1 MPTPDPR
8 IPAETPATTTNDDA
22 VGELQFAPNGGLRHL
37 LTLDGLDG
45 KLITDILD
53 DAEGYLVSPGELPVR
68 SNALEGRTVGNLF
81 FEPSTRTRA
90 SFDLA
95 GRRLGADVLNL
106 DVNTSSR
113 KKGESILD
121 TIYTLQAM
129 AVDIMIVRD
138 ASAGVPAYIARHVE
152 DHVSIMNAGE
162 SDVSHPT
169 QGLLDLL
176 TIRQHKADFE
186 NLVVTIVGD
195 IQHSRVARSAAE
207 GLTALGVGELR
218 LVSPPAM
225 APEPGLMQGAQILDD
240 LDAGL
245 KDADVVMA
253 LRIQRERIGNLDGIP
268 GIDEYFARYGI
279 SEDRMKLAKPDAI
292 VMHPGPMNR
301 GIEIES
307 ALADSPRSVIT
318 RQVTN
323 GVAVRMAVL
332 ERVHRS
338 LHPS

>member
-1 MPTPDPR
+1 MEPDD
-8 IPAETPATTTNDDA
+8 TT
-22 VGELQFAPNGGLRHL
+22 LQFDSNGRLRHL
-37 LTLDGLDG
+37 LSLKGLSSTLLS
-45 KLITDILD
+45 KLMD
-53 DAEGYLVSPGELPVR
+53 DAENYVSIPGVLPTR
-68 SNALEGRTVGNLF
+68 SNSLAGRTIGNLF

-129 AVDIMIVRD
+129 QVDIMVVRD
-138 ASAGVPAYIARHVE
+138 ASGGVPAYIARNVQ
-152 DHVSIMNAGE
+152 DHVSILNAGE

-176 TIRQHKADFE
+176 TIRQHNADFK
-186 NLVVTIVGD
+186 NLAVAIVGD
-195 IQHSRVARSAAE
+195 IQHSRVAMSVSE
-207 GLTALGVGELR
+207 GLQTLGVGELR
-218 LVSPPAM
+218 LISPPAL
-225 APEPGLMQGAQILDD
+225 APDAKRFPGAQIIDNIA
-240 LDAGL
+240 AGL

-253 LRIQRERIGNLDGIP
+253 LRIQRERMGNLDGIP
-268 GIDEYFARYGI
+268 GIDEYFTNYGI
-279 SEDRMKLAKPDAI
+279 SHENMKHAKPDAI

-301 GIEIES
+301 GIEIEGT
-307 ALADSPRSVIT
+307 LADGPRSVIT
-318 RQVTN
+318 KQVTN

-332 ERVHRS
+332 DRIGKMMSGR
-338 LHPS
+338 

>member
-1 MPTPDPR
+1 M
-8 IPAETPATTTNDDA
+8 
-22 VGELQFAPNGGLRHL
+22 
-37 LTLDGLDG
+37 
-45 KLITDILD
+45 D
-53 DAEGYLVSPGELPVR
+53 DAENYVSSPGVLPTR
-68 SNALEGRTVGNLF
+68 SNSLAGRTIGNLF

-129 AVDIMIVRD
+129 QVDIMVVRD
-138 ASAGVPAYIARHVE
+138 ASSGVPAYIARNVQ
-152 DHVSIMNAGE
+152 DHVSILNAGE

-176 TIRQHKADFE
+176 TIRQHNADFK
-186 NLVVTIVGD
+186 NLAVAIVGD
-195 IQHSRVARSAAE
+195 IQHSRVAMSVSE
-207 GLTALGVGELR
+207 GLQTLGVGELR
-218 LVSPPAM
+218 LISPPAL
-225 APEPGLMQGAQILDD
+225 APDAKRFPGAQIIDNIT
-240 LDAGL
+240 AGL

-253 LRIQRERIGNLDGIP
+253 LRIQRERMGNLDGIP
-268 GIDEYFARYGI
+268 GIDEYFTNYGV
-279 SEDRMKLAKPDAI
+279 SHENMKHAKPDAI

-301 GIEIES
+301 GIEIEGT
-307 ALADSPRSVIT
+307 LADGPRSVIT
-318 RQVTN
+318 KQVTN

-332 ERVHRS
+332 DRIGKMMSGR
-338 LHPS
+338 